1 MVPSF
6 CSFLIVLCLLEDYIP
21 LLEMPDVDMKA
32 ESVNNYIKEF
42 LKEIDSAFLDPNFNT
57 FDILKDT
64 DL

>member
-1 MVPSF
+1 VVPSF
-6 CSFLIVLCLLEDYIP
+6 CSFLIDLCLLEDYIP

-32 ESVNNYIKEF
+32 ESV
-42 LKEIDSAFLDPNFNT
+42 KEIDSAFLDPNFNT

>member
-6 CSFLIVLCLLEDYIP
+6 CSFLIDLCLLEDYIP

-42 LKEIDSAFLDPNFNT
+42 LKVIDSAFLDPNFNT

>member
-1 MVPSF
+1 MICTH
-6 CSFLIVLCLLEDYIP
+6 CSFLIDLCLFVDYIS

-57 FDILKDT
+57 FDMLENV

>member
-1 MVPSF
+1 MVLAL
-6 CSFLIVLCLLEDYIP
+6 CSFLIDLCLLEDYIP

-57 FDILKDT
+57 FDMLRNV